1 MRLLEDAGF
10 ARVRGEDISAELL
23 RIHVAELERLPASGL
38 DPRAAETLGA
48 AWRAK
53 IARIERGEVTASVI
67 AALEPI
73 YVRPSDAEINYPD
86 GFPSA
91 ARHFS

>member
-1 MRLLEDAGF
+1 MIISEDGA
-10 ARVRGEDISAELL
+10 AHI
-23 RIHVAELERLPASGL
+23 
-38 DPRAAETLGA
+38 PRAALLASTLS
-48 AWRAK
+48 
-53 IARIERGEVTASVI
+53 ARIERGEVTASVI